1 MKNIY
6 LIEKNIFGAIKIYG
20 SIGTKTYYYY
30 TKKEAIKKYNQTI
43 KENKT
48 K

>member
-20 SIGTKTYYYY
+20 SIGTITYYYY
-30 TKKEAIKKYNQTI
+30 TKKEAIKKYNQLV
-43 KENKT
+43 KEHNK